1 MSERIP
7 PPDGSGRITESSDAQ
22 LLSPRLIRR
31 QFLLET
37 LQEKRVL
44 LPLAIS
50 ALALIYLLMY
60 APVIGGGLIAGIIAL
75 VGGLCGAASLAW
87 QAGIRYRQGYTH
99 KLQALTAEFEA
110 ETALRLEAHL
120 QQEVTGL
127 EAGFREIQAPEGAK
141 ILHELEEEYR
151 QLQPVITGGVEA
163 DLLANTNLAA
173 LVQETYV
180 QGLNALEHALELERA
195 IGAGANQQLETE
207 LKSLE
212 QKAAAAANN
221 PEAGDSLALTLE
233 KIDSCK
239 ERLGIVKKL
248 HLRVEQLLHQA
259 DRCAASLNKTR
270 IELAALKA
278 DASDESV
285 ITVITS
291 LQKTIERA
299 KEVQAELKK
308 LGY

>member
-7 PPDGSGRITESSDAQ
+7 LPDGSGKYSEGPDSE

-31 QFLLET
+31 QFLLDT
-37 LQEKRVL
+37 LQDRRVI
-44 LPLAIS
+44 LPLAVC
-50 ALALIYLLMY
+50 AMGLIYLLLY
-60 APVIGGGLIAGIIAL
+60 APVIGGGLIAGIVA
-75 VGGLCGAASLAW
+75 VVAGLYGAASLAW
-87 QAGIRYRQGYTH
+87 RAGIRYRQGYTH

-110 ETALRLEAHL
+110 EHALRLETHL
-120 QQEVTGL
+120 REQASSL
-127 EAGFREIQAPEGAK
+127 ERGFREIRAPEGAK
-141 ILHELEEEYR
+141 ILHALEDEYR
-151 QLQPVITGGVEA
+151 QLQPVINRGAEA
-163 DLLANTNLAA
+163 DLLASTNLAG
-173 LVQETYV
+173 LVQETYI

-195 IGAGANQQLETE
+195 IGGDANAQLETE
-207 LKSLE
+207 LKNLE
-212 QKAAAAANN
+212 KKAAAAAQD
-221 PEAGDSLALTLE
+221 PQDGESLRLIQE

-239 ERLGIVKKL
+239 ERLSIVKKL

-278 DASDESV
+278 DASDQSV

-299 KEVQAELKK
+299 KEVQAELRK